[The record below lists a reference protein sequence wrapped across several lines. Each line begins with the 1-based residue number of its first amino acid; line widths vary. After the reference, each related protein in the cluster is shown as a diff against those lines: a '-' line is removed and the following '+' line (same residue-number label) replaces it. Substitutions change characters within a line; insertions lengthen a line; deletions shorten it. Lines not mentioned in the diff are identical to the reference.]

1 MYTTVIYIIFERG
14 ISFLIIL
21 KLCEFFGFQ
30 TKLVFKQSFKY
41 LKNEKI
47 NLSKLILKLECLLY
61 IYYFILF
68 YIRRA
73 ILTQT
78 NTKKGLIE
86 KKSPHIINHHKIYLN
101 FNLDKSKFNFR

>member
-1 MYTTVIYIIFERG
+1 M
-14 ISFLIIL
+14 
-21 KLCEFFGFQ
+21 
-30 TKLVFKQSFKY
+30 VFKQSFKY

-47 NLSKLILKLECLLY
+47 NFIKVIIKQECLFYQNIY

-78 NTKKGLIE
+78 NPKKGLIE
-86 KKSPHIINHHKIYLN
+86 KKTHHIFFLFTLYTIYYHIYLHYYNHYLSN
-101 FNLDKSKFNFR
+101 FTINYTQ

>member
-1 MYTTVIYIIFERG
+1 MYTTVIHIIYERSN
-14 ISFLIIL
+14 SFLIIL
-21 KLCEFFGFQ
+21 KLCEFSGFQ

-41 LKNEKI
+41 FNNEI
-47 NLSKLILKLECLLY
+47 IILSKVILKLECLFYLNIY

-78 NTKKGLIE
+78 NPKKGLIE
-86 KKSPHIINHHKIYLN
+86 KKSPHIGT
-101 FNLDKSKFNFR
+101 

>member
-1 MYTTVIYIIFERG
+1 MFV
-14 ISFLIIL
+14 
-21 KLCEFFGFQ
+21 
-30 TKLVFKQSFKY
+30 
-41 LKNEKI
+41 
-47 NLSKLILKLECLLY
+47 LSEY

-86 KKSPHIINHHKIYLN
+86 KNIAI
-101 FNLDKSKFNFR
+101 F